1 MGPFLIRRIGHMLGV
16 LAAVLVI
23 VSALLR
29 LIPGDPVD
37 VIMAGNPGITEED
50 KQVLRSQLGLN
61 DPLLVQI
68 GLYAKDIARG
78 DFGDSLRFRSPVRPL
93 IMQKLP
99 PTIEL
104 TVFSMIVAVLIAV
117 PLGLITALYR
127 DRPADYVGSILAV
140 LGISVPSFL
149 LGILLILFLSV
160 EWRIF
165 PASGYGGSFTRAL
178 WTLASEGDPG
188 PIRSSFRYLFLPG
201 VTLGV
206 AVAAY
211 NARIIRSTMVEV
223 LRQDFVRYAQ
233 AKGMP
238 KRVVYLRHAF
248 RNALIP
254 VVTILGLQI
263 GYLLSGAFVIENVF
277 AWPGIGR
284 FSVQALGWRDY
295 PVVQGVVMITAL
307 IFLSINLLVDLLY
320 VAIDPRIRYR

>member
-1 MGPFLIRRIGHMLGV
+1 MGPFLIRRIGHMVAV

-50 KQVLRSQLGLN
+50 KQALRTQLGLN
-61 DPLLVQI
+61 DPLIVQI
-68 GLYAKDIARG
+68 ANYSADLLQG
-78 DFGDSLRFRSPVRPL
+78 DFGDSLRFRTAVRPL
-93 IMQKLP
+93 IMEKLP

-104 TVFSMIVAVLIAV
+104 TVFAMLIAILIAV
-117 PLGLITALYR
+117 PLGLITSLHR
-127 DRPADYVGSILAV
+127 DRPADYIGSVLAV
-140 LGISVPSFL
+140 LGISIPSFL
-149 LGILLILFLSV
+149 LGILLILFFAV

-165 PASGYGGSFTRAL
+165 PASGYGGSFSGAL
-178 WTLASEGDPG
+178 WHFVSSGDIG
-188 PIRSSFRYLFLPG
+188 PLKKSFRFLILPG
-201 VTLGV
+201 VTLGI
-206 AVAAY
+206 AVSAY

-223 LRQDFVRYAQ
+223 LRQDHVRYAQ
-233 AKGMP
+233 AKGLP
-238 KRVVYLRHAF
+238 DRIVYLRHAF

-295 PVVQGVVMITAL
+295 PVVQGVVMITAV
-307 IFLSINLLVDLLY
+307 IFLSINLLVDILY